1 MNYSIALNPY
11 LFDSNS
17 FFNKNIDDKFFHSK
31 TLRLLNQL
39 IYSFKE
45 IFKRY
50 SYENSLD
57 EQNTKKINFN
67 EQQIGSKQNLREIL
81 MKYNKESKSLDE
93 YRRELKL
100 FSIKNYITDVKISKT
115 KKTKSFVIKTPM
127 REDQIE
133 NLNSKIDE
141 YLSTHP
147 KVYLNDSNE
156 KIFSEILKLVDE
168 NELKMPVF

>member
-1 MNYSIALNPY
+1 
-11 LFDSNS
+11 
-17 FFNKNIDDKFFHSK
+17 
-31 TLRLLNQL
+31 
-39 IYSFKE
+39 
-45 IFKRY
+45 
-50 SYENSLD
+50 
-57 EQNTKKINFN
+57 
-67 EQQIGSKQNLREIL
+67 
-81 MKYNKESKSLDE
+81 
-93 YRRELKL
+93 
-100 FSIKNYITDVKISKT
+100 
-115 KKTKSFVIKTPM
+115 M